1 MTEFNWSAC
10 LLEGWP
16 FFRHNPH
23 TMSDATMTS
32 TTATTKPLPK
42 QPGSARNGLLLL
54 TVIAALAYS
63 WGPAEMG
70 RWTYLFTDAG
80 NMAEYASGFLKPD
93 FSEWRFYLEEMVVT
107 VQIALWGTFLAVA
120 LSVPLGILSANNMAP
135 WWINQPVRR
144 LMDMF
149 RAIHEVVFAV
159 LFVVAVGLGPF
170 AGVMALFIH
179 TTGTLSKLFSEAV
192 EAIDPRPVE
201 AIRTTGASRVQQVLF
216 GVIPQVLPLWI
227 SLSLYRLESNIRSA
241 TVLGV
246 IGAGG
251 IGQVLFESIRGFYY
265 PQASAMLII
274 VIITVSLMDLLS
286 QQLRKLVI

>member
-1 MTEFNWSAC
+1 
-10 LLEGWP
+10 
-16 FFRHNPH
+16 
-23 TMSDATMTS
+23 MSNATMT
-32 TTATTKPLPK
+32 TNAATTKPLPK
-42 QPGSARNGLLLL
+42 EPGGMRNGLILLA
-54 TVIAALAYS
+54 VVAALAYS
-63 WGPAEMG
+63 WGPAEMS

-80 NMAEYASGFLKPD
+80 NMAEYASGFLQPN
-93 FSEWRFYLEEMVVT
+93 FAEWRFYLEEMVVT
-107 VQIALWGTFLAVA
+107 VQIALWGTFL
-120 LSVPLGILSANNMAP
+120 SVIFSIPFGILSANNMVP
-135 WWINQPVRR
+135 WWVLQPVRR
-144 LMDMF
+144 LMDAF

-170 AGVMALFIH
+170 AGVLALFIH
-179 TTGTLSKLFSEAV
+179 TTGILAKLFSEAV

-201 AIRTTGASRVQQVLF
+201 AIRTTGASRLQQILF

-227 SLSLYRLESNIRSA
+227 SFSLYRLESNIRSA